1 MAWSSIAS
9 ICHFSSLGGT
19 GTLQSHAI
27 PIFFVAPIMT
37 YRVIFRMFFPKQAK
51 QRYIPPCPCSHGI
64 ALQLHWQAAHQR
76 PGLCQSHSAT
86 PEDFLYLNHV
96 AWFRLK
102 GFFTLTGW
110 SCSRWWVLVAMIFFT
125 NWKSDD
131 WVVPKNMDCHSSKS
145 IKFDVFKCSQHQ
157 RQRLQATTFQLEHDS
172 ILDLF
177 CTVSLHVGKSKWSNS
192 LKTQYRITLHI
203 SYVSFSTPE
212 GQHILITSNVNSL
225 ITNVTLFMK
234 RIPPLK
240 TT

>member
-27 PIFFVAPIMT
+27 PIFFVAPIMS
-37 YRVIFRMFFPKQAK
+37 YRSFFRIIFPKQAK

-96 AWFRLK
+96 AWKAERIEHWKDWTLQPLM
-102 GFFTLTGW
+102 GF
-110 SCSRWWVLVAMIFFT
+110 SCYDFYI

-131 WVVPKNMDCHSSKS
+131 WVVPKNMDCHSSVTAAKALS
-145 IKFDVFKCSQHQ
+145 LMSSNALNIKDKDY
-157 RQRLQATTFQLEHDS
+157 RQLLFNWSTT
-172 ILDLF
+172 
-177 CTVSLHVGKSKWSNS
+177 
-192 LKTQYRITLHI
+192 
-203 SYVSFSTPE
+203 SYLTYSALY
-212 GQHILITSNVNSL
+212 H
-225 ITNVTLFMK
+225 FMLANP
-234 RIPPLK
+234 IDPIE
-240 TT
+240 